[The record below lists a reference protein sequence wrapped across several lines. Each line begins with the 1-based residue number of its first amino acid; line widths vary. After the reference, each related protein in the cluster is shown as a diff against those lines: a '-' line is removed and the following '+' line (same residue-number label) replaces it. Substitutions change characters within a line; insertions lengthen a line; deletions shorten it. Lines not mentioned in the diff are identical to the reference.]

1 MTPAPLPLPVWEL
14 SERWD
19 SVPPPVAASAPAVL
33 HRYVQFSLA
42 GQEVCLPLEAI
53 LRVVPRLGRV
63 TPLAGD
69 PRLSGI
75 ALVGGQ
81 PLLVAEL
88 EESAQPLGSRPA
100 LVMPFAG
107 GVIALVVS
115 GPTDLIEASL
125 QPTAP
130 QRLEALTVEGKVAS
144 TASLLT
150 VESVTRWLSTRLGLD
165 G

>member
-1 MTPAPLPLPVWEL
+1 M
-14 SERWD
+14 
-19 SVPPPVAASAPAVL
+19 
-33 HRYVQFSLA
+33 
-42 GQEVCLPLEAI
+42 
-53 LRVVPRLGRV
+53 PRLGRV

-88 EESAQPLGSRPA
+88 EESPQPLEARPA
-100 LVMPFAG
+100 LVMSFAG

-115 GPTDLIEASL
+115 GPTDLIEASV
-125 QPTAP
+125 QPAAP
-130 QRLEALTVEGKVAS
+130 QRLGALSVEGTVAA
-144 TASLLT
+144 TVALLS